1 MPKKNITV
9 LTDLNLIT
17 CIVQKGAADDIVK
30 AAVEAGVQ
38 GATIHYARGTGI
50 RERLGLLGVAV
61 ESEKEVINIMVSS
74 EMTDSVFET
83 LYFAG
88 KLDTPGM
95 GIIFVTP
102 ISKAGTYVPEKLL
115 KPDAARN
122 SN

>member
-38 GATIHYARGTGI
+38 GATIHYARGTGVK
-50 RERLGLLGVAV
+50 ERLGLLGVAV
-61 ESEKEVINIMVSS
+61 ESEKEVINIMVSA
-74 EMTDSVFET
+74 EMTDMVFET
-83 LYFAG
+83 LYIAG

-95 GIIFVTP
+95 GIIFVMP
-102 ISKAGTYVPEKLL
+102 IHKAGTYVPEKLL
-115 KPDAARN
+115 KPGATEAF
-122 SN
+122 

>member
-1 MPKKNITV
+1 MSKKNITV

-61 ESEKEVINIMVSS
+61 ESEKEVINIMVSA
-74 EMTDSVFET
+74 EMTDMVFET

-95 GIIFVTP
+95 GIIFVMP

-115 KPDAARN
+115 NMENKEQ
-122 SN
+122 

>member
-1 MPKKNITV
+1 MSKKNITV

-30 AAVEAGVQ
+30 AAVDEGVQ

-61 ESEKEVINIMVSS
+61 ESEKEVINIVVST
-74 EMTDSVFET
+74 EMTDRVFEAI
-83 LYFAG
+83 YFAG

-95 GIIFVTP
+95 GIMYVTP
-102 ISKAGTYVPEKLL
+102 ILKAGTYIPDNLL
-115 KPDAARN
+115 N
-122 SN
+122 E

>member
-30 AAVEAGVQ
+30 AAVQAGVQ
-38 GATIHYARGTGI
+38 GATIHYARGTGV

-61 ESEKEVINIMVSS
+61 ESEKEVINIMVST
-74 EMTDSVFET
+74 EMTDMVFET

-95 GIIFVTP
+95 GIIFVQP
-102 ISKAGTYVPEKLL
+102 IQKAGTYVPEKLL
-115 KPDAARN
+115 GTGDADA
-122 SN
+122 S